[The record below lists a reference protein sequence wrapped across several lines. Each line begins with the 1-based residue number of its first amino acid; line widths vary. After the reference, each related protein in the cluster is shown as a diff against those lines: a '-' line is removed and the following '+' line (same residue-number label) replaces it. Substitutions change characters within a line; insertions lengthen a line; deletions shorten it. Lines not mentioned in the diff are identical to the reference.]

1 MTGIRKDRK
10 ADALL
15 VIVESGAENV
25 VRFYGRDP
33 AKLKRSASR
42 ILRWRRTRINFVAAV
57 FVEAHGQKQ
66 PPGDRE
72 RVGGS
77 LGIELPAGS
86 QRGVL

>member
-1 MTGIRKDRK
+1 MPGIRKDRK

-57 FVEAHGQKQ
+57 FVEARRDGRLFSWD
-66 PPGDRE
+66 GFGWTEVTR
-72 RVGGS
+72 
-77 LGIELPAGS
+77 
-86 QRGVL
+86 